1 MFSFLYGILEAT
13 MIASTKVVGG
23 CWWLE
28 KCLVLSS
35 MCRGSPISI
44 YIYMIYV
51 YIYYYILT
59 VYSFLDSY
67 IIFIFRFI

>member
-44 YIYMIYV
+44 YIYDICIYLLL
-51 YIYYYILT
+51 YINCIQ
-59 VYSFLDSY
+59 FL
-67 IIFIFRFI
+67 RFIYHIYI